1 MIWTSPVSRPAII
14 AARQAP
20 IGPQQADQLDLDA
33 ALELQAAI
41 GRLVMVVSSLN
52 GRESGFDV
60 CLDFHCVTFPVR
72 S

>member
-1 MIWTSPVSRPAII
+1 MIWTSSASRPAII

-41 GRLVMVVSSLN
+41 GRLLWLSV
-52 GRESGFDV
+52 
-60 CLDFHCVTFPVR
+60 H
-72 S
+72 